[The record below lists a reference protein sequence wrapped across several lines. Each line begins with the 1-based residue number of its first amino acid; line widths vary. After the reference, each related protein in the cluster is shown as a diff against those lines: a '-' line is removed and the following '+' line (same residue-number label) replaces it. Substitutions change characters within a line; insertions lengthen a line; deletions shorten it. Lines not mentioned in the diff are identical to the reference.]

1 MQQPINLSDKN
12 RKVPSG
18 GMRTSDIP
26 VPNGLYGVS
35 KLFGE
40 DLGKLFAT
48 QSNIEFIALRL
59 GWYLKDDVSELKGT
73 IHGEYMQHCYLST
86 RDLIGKQIS

>member
-1 MQQPINLSDKN
+1 MK
-12 RKVPSG
+12 
-18 GMRTSDIP
+18 TSDLAI
-26 VPNGLYGVS
+26 PNGLYGVS

-59 GWYLKDDVSELKGT
+59 GWYLKGKFNILKV
-73 IHGEYMQHCYLST
+73 I
-86 RDLIGKQIS
+86 RAF